1 MKGILQW
8 VSAGTIAHAI
18 AKAANWSPVG
28 RSITLVGAEGPAAK
42 LLEGR
47 SARVTGILGSDVIA
61 ELLDSQE
68 RGAVG
73 LSRLRLTPRHSGW
86 TPFSLVLVGIA
97 VVVQDESLGREPH
110 HIGVAMAKLARDQAR
125 EQ

>member
-1 MKGILQW
+1 MNGILQW

-61 ELLDSQE
+61 ELLDCHE
-68 RGAVG
+68 RGAEG

-86 TPFSLVLVGIA
+86 TPYSLLLVSIA
-97 VVVQDESLGREPH
+97 VVVQDELLDRRPRH
-110 HIGVAMAKLARDQAR
+110 LGVAMARLARDQR
-125 EQ
+125 RDL